1 MLASEGAHE
10 QGTCCR
16 APAHGDLAP
25 VECADAVTD
34 EPRRVIGAIAW
45 AGARFAMTP
54 FGHLAPGNPWN
65 MEIGAVASL
74 DEVLR
79 LLRPERGMTHN

>member
-1 MLASEGAHE
+1 MLL
-10 QGTCCR
+10 R
-16 APAHGDLAP
+16 AATHGDLAL
-25 VECADAVTD
+25 VECAGAVTD
-34 EPRRVIGAIAW
+34 EPRHVICAIAW
-45 AGARFAMTP
+45 GARFVMMP